1 MAITRD
7 QVFEAAEG
15 LSTEGQDPT
24 YITVRERLGSGS
36 FSTISKYLREWKAAG
51 KERSSGGERE
61 EMPQEFQVTLS
72 RFGAEVWRTLGA
84 FARTEIEVAREAFEA
99 RVRER
104 DEELERAATTV
115 DALQR
120 ELDTV
125 SGERDE
131 LERECQALRAA
142 AAEKQGI
149 IEEVRSRL
157 AEEKNALK
165 AQSEELTRVKE
176 ERDAARAEVVASLR
190 IEEHLRRELEKEEA
204 RSREMS
210 SHLQE
215 LSAKLTKEASLRAK
229 AQERL
234 SLLSKGE

>member
-7 QVFEAAEG
+7 EVFEAAEG
-15 LSTEGQDPT
+15 LSTEGQDST

-84 FARTEIEVAREAFEA
+84 FARTEIEAAREAFEA
-99 RVRER
+99 RARER
-104 DEELERAATTV
+104 DEELERAASTV
-115 DALQR
+115 DALQG
-120 ELDTV
+120 ELEDV

-131 LERECQALRAA
+131 LQRECQALRAA

-149 IEEVRSRL
+149 IDELRGRL

-165 AQSEELTRVKE
+165 VQSEEILRTKE
-176 ERDAARAEVVASLR
+176 ERDGARAEVTASLR
-190 IEEHLRRELEKEEA
+190 VEENLRRELQKEEA

-210 SHLQE
+210 SQIKE
-215 LSAKLTKEASLRAK
+215 LSAKLTEEASRRAK
-229 AQERL
+229 AEERL
-234 SLLSKGE
+234 SLLQGA